1 MQRYDWLRKIQQM
14 DPETE
19 FTEIYRISSWYEFPW
34 DTVQSLSFALYR
46 TYAVPGIGRLLAE
59 TGEFTGRTQKRYD
72 DTTLILEAV
81 LEHGFDSTQGR
92 EAIRRMNQMHRRYD
106 ISDADFLYVLAT
118 FVVIPKR
125 WLDDYGWRR
134 YSPHER
140 RAATNYFRELGR
152 HMGLPGIPETFEE
165 FEQLL
170 DDYERAHFAFDPG
183 GRAVSDSTLGLMA
196 SWYPA
201 PLRPSMRLS
210 SICLLDDPLRE
221 AFGYPAPPAA
231 LRRAVR
237 TGMWLRGRA
246 VRLLPPRRRPYL
258 ARDNRQVRGYPGYPY
273 GYRIGDLGTFEEG
286 SGPAGGCPFPHAKS
300 PETRAAQA
308 RAPQAP
314 QAQTPQADG

>member
-314 QAQTPQADG
+314 QTPQADG